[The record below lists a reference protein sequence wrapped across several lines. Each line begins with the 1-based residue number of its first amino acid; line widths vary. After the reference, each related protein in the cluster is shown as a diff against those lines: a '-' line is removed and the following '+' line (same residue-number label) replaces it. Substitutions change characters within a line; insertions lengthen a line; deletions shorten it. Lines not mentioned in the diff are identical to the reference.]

1 MTTLPRR
8 SDIKLKFQ
16 QKDKLFELFCLLILL
31 AYWLLVILNYQ
42 VLPDTVAIHYNS
54 SGEIDGYGAKNKIWN
69 LPISATI
76 LYLVMTAFSFV
87 PQYFNYLEE
96 ITEENAERLYRKGVN
111 TFRFLKLLVI
121 VCFLSITLFSMFA
134 NNLHQYPIHN
144 LVIAALPYIMLV
156 PTFYYLFKN

>member
-1 MTTLPRR
+1 MTRLPRR
-8 SDIKLKFQ
+8 PDIKLKFR
-16 QKDKLFELFCLLILL
+16 QKDKLFELFCLLVLL
-31 AYWLLVILNYQ
+31 AYWLLVILNYK
-42 VLPDTVAIHYNS
+42 VLPDTVPIHYNN

-76 LYLVMTAFSFV
+76 LYLVMTAFAFI

-96 ITEENAERLYRKGVN
+96 VTEDNAERLYRKGAHN
-111 TFRFLKLLVI
+111 FRFLKLLII
-121 VCFLSITLFSMFA
+121 VCFLSITLSSMFA
-134 NNLHQYPIHN
+134 NDLRPYPIHN